1 MSLTTVSAF
10 QSLFFSNVYCTT
22 NRRPTPPHLY
32 SCLEEG
38 PDGAAGK
45 RGYMHWVERPVHTE
59 MYTLRA
65 GMAELKDD
73 VTHYVSFLR

>member
-1 MSLTTVSAF
+1 M
-10 QSLFFSNVYCTT
+10 
-22 NRRPTPPHLY
+22 Y

-73 VTHYVSFLR
+73 VTHYVSFLRDDV